1 MGISA
6 DRSAPHMDGAVLSLD
21 FGGTKL
27 AAAVVDVGKGKIVSP
42 VIRRQTP
49 VSEGAGG
56 TLQSMIECGKQALA
70 SIDQPQLVKAVGISF
85 GGPVSTDRKSVL
97 RSIHVSNWNNV
108 SLVDEISRAF
118 NLPAAM
124 DNDGNVAALGE
135 WWFGG
140 HRHLENLAYVQTSTG
155 VGGGLIFGNQL
166 YRGAGLA
173 AELGHHIIELNGPQ
187 CMCGR
192 MGCLESICSGW
203 AIARDGRAA
212 LLKGADS
219 SCPDLAQLS
228 GNDPN
233 AVDASMV
240 FEACRALDPACV
252 KIVHRALDGL
262 ALMIANLV
270 ATIDPQVVVIGGGL
284 TRSRDIFENYFMPV
298 AQDLLHPF
306 FKGRCQIELST
317 LDGDALLL
325 GAALLT
331 QEEAW
336 GLNVKAEM

>member
-1 MGISA
+1 MGIST
-6 DRSAPHMDGAVLSLD
+6 DRSSSRMDDTVLALD

-27 AAAVVDVGKGKIVSP
+27 AAAVVDVGMGKIISP

-49 VSEGAGG
+49 VSEGASG
-56 TLQSMIECGKQALA
+56 TLKSMIECGNQAIA
-70 SIDQPQLVKAVGISF
+70 SVDQSRSVKAVGISF
-85 GGPVSTDRKSVL
+85 GGPVSSDRKSVL
-97 RSIHVSNWNNV
+97 RSIHVSNWDNV

-118 NLPAAM
+118 NLPTAM

-140 HRHLENLAYVQTSTG
+140 YRHLENLVYVQTSTG
-155 VGGGLIFGNQL
+155 VGGGLIIGGQL
-166 YRGAGLA
+166 YRGGGLA

-192 MGCLESICSGW
+192 KGCLESICSGW
-203 AIARDGRAA
+203 AIAREGRAA
-212 LLKGADS
+212 LSNETVSPA
-219 SCPDLAQLS
+219 LAQLS
-228 GNDPN
+228 QNDPD
-233 AVDASMV
+233 AVDAFMV
-240 FEACRALDPACV
+240 FEACRALDPV
-252 KIVHRALDGL
+252 SLKIVHRALDGL

-270 ATIDPQVVVIGGGL
+270 ASIDPQVVVIGGGL
-284 TRSRDIFENYFMPV
+284 TRSKDIFEDYFLPV
-298 AQDLLHPF
+298 AHDLLHPF

-331 QEEAW
+331 QE
-336 GLNVKAEM
+336 KARGN